1 MNNIIK
7 RLFLIILL
15 LSFFNEVLNA
25 QLVVKVT
32 NIQTIEGFISYGL
45 YDDPEV
51 YLELE
56 VQLKVDRFLVKDTE
70 LIFSIDSLPAGLYA
84 LSLFHDLNGDD
95 IMQNNFFGIPVEP
108 YGFSLNYRPIFR
120 APRFE
125 ESQFEYDGIY
135 LEIEI
140 VLNDQ

>member
-1 MNNIIK
+1 MKNVIK
-7 RLFLIILL
+7 RSLLIFLL
-15 LSFFNEVLNA
+15 LAFFNEVLNA

-32 NIQTIEGFISYGL
+32 NIQSIEGFISYGL

-70 LIFSIDSLPAGLYA
+70 LIFTIDSLPAGVYA

-95 IMQNNFFGIPVEP
+95 IMQNNFFGIPKEP
-108 YGFSLNYRPIFR
+108 YGFSLNYKPTFR
-120 APRFE
+120 APKFN

-140 VLNDQ
+140 ILNDQ